1 MTCLIWS
8 HRRPFSA
15 SCSTTFLFREN
26 CSKVWPNNY
35 ICKQLP
41 SVVPKKRCSDVY
53 WGKKMAENSHYSVHE
68 WSKWYTFSTFVV
80 PLSLGFLFQQ
90 FSPSLFG
97 ETAVSKDFQ
106 LMWSSQQNSTFGGK
120 GFQTEAKLAILM
132 IWHHRNVLW
141 PYTYVRLPLVVITV
155 FGYIIISWNDLIQN
169 KVVEK
174 VKSNKTKSNVLF
186 GCSHYEC
193 RWFIFNIWTGL
204 YTDYVHDTCI
214 MLYYVALYIQLY
226 HVSPCS
232 P

>member
-132 IWHHRNVLW
+132 IWQVDFFFGNGRISHRWSMIHHRNVLW
-141 PYTYVRLPLVVITV
+141 PYTKVRLPLVVITV
-155 FGYIIISWNDLIQN
+155 LGYIITSWNDLIQN

-174 VKSNKTKSNVLF
+174 VKSK
-186 GCSHYEC
+186 
-193 RWFIFNIWTGL
+193 NI
-204 YTDYVHDTCI
+204 I
-214 MLYYVALYIQLY
+214 KRPFRMLALWM
-226 HVSPCS
+226 
-232 P
+232 